1 LGEYKRKSLTKSQ
14 IITNLF
20 KDKFIDERVSW
31 NLLGSKFKQSEI
43 KQIDETFRKYKKRQN

>member
-1 LGEYKRKSLTKSQ
+1 MGENRRKSLTKSQ

-31 NLLGSKFKQSEI
+31 NLLGSKFKKSEME
-43 KQIDETFRKYKKRQN
+43 QIDETFRKYRKRQS